1 GILQSMLS
9 RYSDGKIK
17 MYTMFRAL
25 KERKANPSLFE
36 QGNYIPIAVSGGAE
50 NQVLAYARQYNDQ
63 WYLVAVPLG
72 VTSCALGKELMVDA
86 KVWGDA
92 FLKLPENA
100 PKEWIHV
107 YTGERFADRKST
119 RLNSSHVKTSYAVF
133 CLKENTR
140 AWRPLRSS
148 ETH

>member
-1 GILQSMLS
+1 PPARRAGRNARLPLLALS
-9 RYSDGKIK
+9 PPAPPAPGCTLFP
-17 MYTMFRAL
+17 YTTLFR
-25 KERKANPSLFE
+25 S
-36 QGNYIPIAVSGGAE
+36 
-50 NQVLAYARQYNDQ
+50 
-63 WYLVAVPLG
+63 VPLG